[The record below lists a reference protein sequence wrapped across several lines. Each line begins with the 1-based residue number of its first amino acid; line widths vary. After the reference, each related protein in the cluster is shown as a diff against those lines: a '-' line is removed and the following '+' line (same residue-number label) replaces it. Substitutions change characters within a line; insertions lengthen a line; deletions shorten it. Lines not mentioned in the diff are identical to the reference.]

1 MYSSFHNQ
9 CEKAPVDSWLPS
21 AAGASADVSQPAD
34 TSSTLS
40 RSTYFPSH
48 AVSPTTPFND
58 LMAHDAHHV
67 RSLHTPSGSPS
78 THQQSFPSQEHPASL
93 RRHLSEPNIQS
104 VAAQHALHY
113 PISNAT
119 ETRYHRQRQ
128 RQQHR
133 PSFRLSVTPVIPSP
147 RSVSF
152 SVDRS
157 PSTAFSAASS
167 GWDPRADTC
176 VEPLQEI
183 TAVTPTHSLHASI
196 WILVDPSKWPSLLDL
211 PPIIAGD
218 QITSSVGP
226 CHSAF
231 SNPFSEHVLATR
243 STSLGVVDVDP
254 PLHSET
260 AQTWLHSPPS
270 SLVSIAR
277 PEAPEKEHNA
287 VTPDPSVSKAS
298 SFVSLSGTSVR
309 KRPRRRDIERLY
321 GSWSG
326 SSKSYGTRIHLD
338 AHIIMQPHRSKRS
351 SAGEIHGILR
361 DLNCTVLPSVIGIEF
376 KELRKQW
383 RKAKKERI
391 ARRERT
397 QERFNMRSEQT
408 GLQYLP
414 QSYERQPSPL
424 SCGRQQFYGPGMRG
438 AELDQQ
444 QAVGEAMSRYP
455 LGPECLSMRPQS
467 FQQQYRYTVS
477 HLLYPVVPTS
487 HISSSWPERPTQ
499 HEDPMPPQQGCPT
512 PGQARSS
519 AQAAYEY
526 ERERHGQSWTPPSLP
541 DSPLSVYNMSPPS
554 SQPQPLWGEG
564 ERERNNE
571 VNEEAEGDKV
581 NEKGEEERNEEEED
595 LDDNQEGKGEVN
607 DNSKEDL
614 DDVWTYIIVL
624 ASVVGLQ
631 SVVSMVAIVLN

>member
-58 LMAHDAHHV
+58 LMAHDAHH
-67 RSLHTPSGSPS
+67 
-78 THQQSFPSQEHPASL
+78 EHPASL

-128 RQQHR
+128 RQQHC

-147 RSVSF
+147 RF
-152 SVDRS
+152 
-157 PSTAFSAASS
+157 ASNY
-167 GWDPRADTC
+167 RR
-176 VEPLQEI
+176 
-183 TAVTPTHSLHASI
+183 
-196 WILVDPSKWPSLLDL
+196 
-211 PPIIAGD
+211 D

-231 SNPFSEHVLATR
+231 SNPFSEHDLATR
-243 STSLGVVDVDP
+243 STSLSVVDVDP

-287 VTPDPSVSKAS
+287 VTPDPS
-298 SFVSLSGTSVR
+298 
-309 KRPRRRDIERLY
+309 
-321 GSWSG
+321 
-326 SSKSYGTRIHLD
+326 KSYGTRIHLD

-351 SAGEIHGILR
+351 SA
-361 DLNCTVLPSVIGIEF
+361 EF

-541 DSPLSVYNMSPPS
+541 DSPLSV
-554 SQPQPLWGEG
+554 QPQPLWGEG

-607 DNSKEDL
+607 DNSKEEE

-624 ASVVGLQ
+624 ACVASLQ
-631 SVVSMVAIVLN
+631 SREGKETARRVRSRANHRGASQSEKPEDVVVAAAANGIRDEIEAEPLQRCREAVQEDKSNDVPPAVDGITGSDEAKQSSRDAL

>member
-58 LMAHDAHHV
+58 LMAHDAHH
-67 RSLHTPSGSPS
+67 
-78 THQQSFPSQEHPASL
+78 EHPASL

-128 RQQHR
+128 RQQHC

-183 TAVTPTHSLHASI
+183 TAVTPTH
-196 WILVDPSKWPSLLDL
+196 DL

-231 SNPFSEHVLATR
+231 SNPFSEHDLATR
-243 STSLGVVDVDP
+243 STSLSVVDVDP

-298 SFVSLSGTSVR
+298 SFVFLSGTSVR

-351 SAGEIHGILR
+351 SA
-361 DLNCTVLPSVIGIEF
+361 EF

-397 QERFNMRSEQT
+397 QERFNMRSEQQACST
-408 GLQYLP
+408 
-414 QSYERQPSPL
+414 SPN
-424 SCGRQQFYGPGMRG
+424 
-438 AELDQQ
+438 
-444 QAVGEAMSRYP
+444 
-455 LGPECLSMRPQS
+455 
-467 FQQQYRYTVS
+467 
-477 HLLYPVVPTS
+477 PTS
-487 HISSSWPERPTQ
+487 ANPVLCLVEDSSF
-499 HEDPMPPQQGCPT
+499 MVQGC
-512 PGQARSS
+512 
-519 AQAAYEY
+519 AAL
-526 ERERHGQSWTPPSLP
+526 SWI
-541 DSPLSVYNMSPPS
+541 
-554 SQPQPLWGEG
+554 
-564 ERERNNE
+564 
-571 VNEEAEGDKV
+571 
-581 NEKGEEERNEEEED
+581 
-595 LDDNQEGKGEVN
+595 
-607 DNSKEDL
+607 NSKL
-614 DDVWTYIIVL
+614 L
-624 ASVVGLQ
+624 AKRCRDTR
-631 SVVSMVAIVLN
+631 